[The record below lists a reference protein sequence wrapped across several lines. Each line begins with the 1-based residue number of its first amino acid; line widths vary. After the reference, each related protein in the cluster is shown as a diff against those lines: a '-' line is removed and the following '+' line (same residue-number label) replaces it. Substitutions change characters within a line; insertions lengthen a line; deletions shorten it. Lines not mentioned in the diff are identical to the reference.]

1 MTTPTAAPTAPHAAE
16 AADSRFAELQRRL
29 VPLWQSIRDLSQEE
43 QTIVVVP
50 SMSVAAEL
58 DGSLMQAYE
67 ERFLFLLLL
76 LRQPRA
82 RLVYVTSQEVPAEVV
97 DYYLDLLPGVIASH
111 ARKRLHMIAP
121 RDGSA
126 QSLATKLLERPNLL
140 ARIRGLIADP
150 HRAHL
155 VAYNTTATERD
166 LALALGIPLYG
177 SDPKHDHFGT
187 KSGCRRL
194 FREEGVAHPLGAEGL
209 RTIDELVAAVAGM
222 RRERPGMARAIVK
235 LNEGVSGEG
244 NATVDLDGLPAPG
257 AEEEADAIRGRLEAM
272 RFELA
277 SQTLDEYLEKLS
289 ERGGVVE
296 ERLTGDEFRS
306 PSAQLRITP
315 LGEVELLSTHD
326 QLLGGPSGQAYLGC
340 KFPADVEYAGAIAAE
355 AMKVGR
361 RLAKEGVLG
370 RFAIDFVTVRSQG
383 EPWRAFAI
391 EINLR
396 KGGTT
401 HPFLTLKFLSDGD
414 YDAEKGIFTA
424 PDGIAKYFVASDHVE
439 SEAYRAFTVEDLFDV
454 VSRHGL
460 HYDQA
465 RQTGIVFHM
474 LASLGEH
481 GRFGLTAVADS
492 AEEAQALYDR
502 AIATFDQEARAA
514 LAG

>member
-1 MTTPTAAPTAPHAAE
+1 
-16 AADSRFAELQRRL
+16 
-29 VPLWQSIRDLSQEE
+29 
-43 QTIVVVP
+43 
-50 SMSVAAEL
+50 
-58 DGSLMQAYE
+58 
-67 ERFLFLLLL
+67 
-76 LRQPRA
+76 
-82 RLVYVTSQEVPAEVV
+82 
-97 DYYLDLLPGVIASH
+97 
-111 ARKRLHMIAP
+111 
-121 RDGSA
+121 
-126 QSLATKLLERPNLL
+126 
-140 ARIRGLIADP
+140 
-150 HRAHL
+150 
-155 VAYNTTATERD
+155 
-166 LALALGIPLYG
+166 
-177 SDPKHDHFGT
+177 
-187 KSGCRRL
+187 
-194 FREEGVAHPLGAEGL
+194 
-209 RTIDELVAAVAGM
+209 
-222 RRERPGMARAIVK
+222 MARAIVK

>member
-1 MTTPTAAPTAPHAAE
+1 MSPSAASVAAPTF
-16 AADSRFAELQRRL
+16 DELQSRL
-29 VPLWQSIRDLSQEE
+29 VPLWRAIRDMSEEE

-50 SMSVAAEL
+50 SMSVDSAL

-82 RLVYVTSQEVPAEVV
+82 RLVYVTSQEIPSEVV

-111 ARKRLHMIAP
+111 GRKRLHLVAP

-126 QSLATKLLERPNLL
+126 RTLTEKLLERPRLL
-140 ARIRGLIADP
+140 DRIRSLILDP

-155 VAYNTTATERD
+155 VAYNTTERERE

-194 FREEGVAHPLGAEGL
+194 FAEEGVPHALGAEGL
-209 RTIDELVAAVAGM
+209 RTPEDLVAALAAI
-222 RRERPGMARAIVK
+222 RRERPGLERAIVK
-235 LNEGVSGEG
+235 LNEGVSGDG
-244 NATVDLDGLPAPG
+244 NATVDLGDLPEPG
-257 AEEEADAIRGRLEAM
+257 DPEEESALRDRLESM

-277 SQTLDEYLEKLS
+277 TQTLDEYLDKLA

-296 ERLTGDEFRS
+296 ERLAGEEFRS
-306 PSAQLRITP
+306 PSVQMRITP

-340 KFPADVEYAGAIAAE
+340 KFPADRDYAGLIGRE

-361 RLAKEGVLG
+361 RLAREGVLG
-370 RFAIDFVTVRSQG
+370 RFAIDFVTVRAAG
-383 EPWRAFAI
+383 EAWRAYAI

-401 HPFLTLKFLSDGD
+401 HPFLTLKFLTDGS
-414 YDAEKGIFTA
+414 YDFEQGVFRA
-424 PDGIAKYFVASDHVE
+424 PDGVEKHFVASDHAE
-439 SEAYRAFTVEDLFDV
+439 APAYRVFTPDDLFDIAT
-454 VSRHGL
+454 RHGL
-460 HYDQA
+460 HYHQA
-465 RQTGIVFHM
+465 RQTGVVFHM
-474 LASLGEH
+474 LAALGEH
-481 GRFGLTAVADS
+481 GRFGLTAVGDS
-492 AEEAQALYDR
+492 AAEAQALYDR
-502 AIATFDQEARAA
+502 ALATFDAEAAAA